1 MKHPCKARRDRPGEK
16 QSLQSNREA
25 KLELKKREFLAA
37 SLGLGV
43 GLTVTA
49 AAAQPDS
56 GEAATAYGEA
66 SKSGSRQNSFAGSG
80 RQTSMVDPHY
90 KPRRINKA
98 IELWEDKQPVFTIT
112 FVPSGIGDGY
122 EMGKAM
128 AKTWADA
135 INYECEQGAFDIPN
149 LRNFMQ
155 GLVDGGPTASGH
167 RTPMVFVSP
176 PVTGIDETY
185 VRCNSWVLQQIMA
198 AGVHS
203 IDLCHARDPKAVEM
217 AIAALRY
224 PVDYPGAP
232 KQRLEGLRGN
242 GSEEFAAHIWGVTG
256 NKYMYLADFWP
267 LNPRGELAF
276 GVKIEDKYAHANVDK
291 TLAVPGVCY
300 AEWGPGDTV
309 LSVLGLAAYPEN
321 TPPRPGSD
329 GTAATPVSHNDPV
342 TEKLRQAVM
351 AACLTHGVM
360 PLNMSH
366 NHDPIAAFKEGNR
379 MFGASN
385 EAATL
390 ALREYTGRKMPI

>member
-1 MKHPCKARRDRPGEK
+1 M
-16 QSLQSNREA
+16 
-25 KLELKKREFLAA
+25 ELKKRDFLAA
-37 SLGLGV
+37 SLGIGV
-43 GLTVTA
+43 GLA
-49 AAAQPDS
+49 ASGAVAQPAA
-56 GEAATAYGEA
+56 GEAATAFGES
-66 SKSGSRQNSFAGSG
+66 SKSGGRQRTFGGSG
-80 RQTSMVDPHY
+80 KQTSMVDLNY
-90 KPRRINKA
+90 KPRRVNKA
-98 IELWEDKQPVFTIT
+98 IELWEDKHPVFYISY
-112 FVPSGIGDGY
+112 VPSGLGDGY

-155 GLVDGGPTASGH
+155 GLVDGGPTRSGH
-167 RTPMVFVSP
+167 RTPMVFVSA
-176 PVTGIDETY
+176 PVLGLDETY

-198 AGVHS
+198 AGVHA
-203 IDLCHARDPKAVEM
+203 IDLCHARDPKAVEA

-224 PVDYPGAP
+224 PVDYPGVP

-242 GSEEFAAHIWGVTG
+242 GSEEFASHIWGITG

-291 TLAVPGVCY
+291 TLAVPGVCF

-309 LSVLGLAAYPEN
+309 LSVLGLAAYPED

-329 GTAATPVSHNDPV
+329 GTAATSISHNDPV
-342 TEKLRQAVM
+342 TERLRQGVM
-351 AACLTHGVM
+351 AACLAHGVQ

-366 NHDPIAAFKEGNR
+366 NRDPIGAYKEGNR
-379 MFGASN
+379 IFGASD
-385 EAATL
+385 EQTTL
-390 ALREYTGRKMPI
+390 TLREYTGRKMPI